1 MARAQPDPASAPR
14 QLTLD
19 DWAAEVMNTSHASE
33 QRCDE
38 EVDVVPS
45 EQHRPERDSRAE
57 AAVEAV
63 RHHAV
68 ATELL
73 ETPRALLTRTHLRE
87 LGLERRAIDA
97 VFRKLP
103 VVALPGYSRPMI
115 SAEKYLELIDE
126 HTYHDDRVRPLGARA
141 DG

>member
-1 MARAQPDPASAPR
+1 MARAHPDRASAPR

-19 DWAAEVMNTSHASE
+19 DWAAEVKSKGS
-33 QRCDE
+33 
-38 EVDVVPS
+38 
-45 EQHRPERDSRAE
+45 PERDTRAE
-57 AAVEAV
+57 AAVDAEA
-63 RHHAV
+63 RHRAV
-68 ATELL
+68 APELL
-73 ETPRALLTRTHLRE
+73 ETPGALLTRTHLRE

-126 HTYHDDRVRPLGARA
+126 HTYHDDRVRPLGASAR
-141 DG
+141 G